1 MMAAAI
7 TLITPPDFYQNNQAS
22 LMFIDLTEKEQ
33 DDVTAWLKAQD
44 EFSLNIYYYQGEPNI
59 PWLLHALAA
68 SNYVYVN
75 VDNMSAVTSYLI
87 GYIVSKPNVH
97 YSTIN
102 TSVSEVFNFINHNR
116 IKDATEFLEGIFNGK
131 G

>member
-1 MMAAAI
+1 MAAAI

-44 EFSLNIYYYQGEPNI
+44 EISLNIYYYQGEPNI

-75 VDNMSAVTSYLI
+75 VDNMSAVASYLI

>member
-1 MMAAAI
+1 
-7 TLITPPDFYQNNQAS
+7 
-22 LMFIDLTEKEQ
+22 MFIDLTEKEQ